1 MNIKIKIENLS
12 KTFKVNKKPLEVL
25 NNINI
30 EVYENQ
36 FVSLIG
42 PAAAAKAQF
51 FVFWPD
57 LKRTFQET

>member
-36 FVSLIG
+36 FV
-42 PAAAAKAQF
+42 P
-51 FVFWPD
+51 
-57 LKRTFQET
+57 